1 MITTTDQLNRTLIF
15 KDYPIRIISLVPSQT
30 ELLFA
35 LGLRD
40 EVVGIT
46 KFCIHPEK
54 WFRSKSRIGGTKNL
68 NLKKIHSLKPD
79 LIISNKEE
87 NEESQVNTLMK
98 DFPVWISDIK
108 TLEDALVM
116 IEEISFILNKKKK
129 GIDLINK
136 IILKFETLKVK
147 KRKLISC
154 AYLIWKNPIMTVG
167 SDTFISEIMQYAGF
181 QNIFSGKERY
191 PHVTINDL
199 KTANPDV
206 VFLSSEPYPF
216 KEKDLS
222 EFRKLLPVSE
232 VLLVDGEMFSWY
244 GSRLLKAPS
253 YFSKVRGK
261 IKSGL

>member
-15 KDYPIRIISLVPSQT
+15 KNHPIRIISLVPSQT
-30 ELLFA
+30 ELLFD
-35 LGLRD
+35 LGLRE

-54 WFRSKSRIGGTKNL
+54 WFRTKTRVGGTKNL

-79 LIISNKEE
+79 LIIANKEE

-116 IEEISFILNKKKK
+116 IEEISFIVNKKKK

-147 KRKLISC
+147 KKKMISC

-181 QNIFSGKERY
+181 KNIFSEKKRY

-199 KTANPDV
+199 KRASPDV